1 MRVSVAAAAVV
12 TVLVAVMATGGGG
25 GVAAQLALGPGGIA
39 STPPINI
46 LAVLRLLRQVLGNTF
61 PSTPTPTPKVAPKCI
76 DEDEEGQCLGWDEA
90 AVKEAQAK
98 QDDGDGDGDG
108 DGDELGTF
116 SDLLL
121 EEKLGTTQILM
132 GNWIL
137 LYVAFII
144 VVSIIIIVISV
155 PYIITGETFVS
166 RSLNLQPYQDIISI
180 EDTALIL
187 SWVLN
192 ETGGGDDCLKRLV
205 CDLPQRS
212 GRYLDYANSALYF
225 LPRSW
230 LPSQYEDQLQ
240 RLDQARIEG
249 YSHQCHQFK
258 CPVIY

>member
-12 TVLVAVMATGGGG
+12 AVLVAVMTTGGGGGGGG
-25 GVAAQLALGPGGIA
+25 GVAAQLALGPGGLA
-39 STPPINI
+39 TPPINI
-46 LAVLRLLRQVLGNTF
+46 LAVLRLLRQVLGTTL
-61 PSTPTPTPKVAPKCI
+61 PSTPTPTPTSKVESKCI
-76 DEDEEGQCLGWDEA
+76 DEDEEGQCLGWEEA
-90 AVKEAQAK
+90 EVEEAQTK
-98 QDDGDGDGDG
+98 QDGGE
-108 DGDELGTF
+108 GDELGTF
-116 SDLLL
+116 SDLVLS
-121 EEKLGTTQILM
+121 EKLGTTQLLM

-144 VVSIIIIVISV
+144 VTSIIIIVISV
-155 PYIITGETFVS
+155 PYIITGETYVS
-166 RSLNLQPYQDIISI
+166 RSLNFQPYQDLISM

-192 ETGGGDDCLKRLV
+192 ETGGGEDCLKRLV

-212 GRYLDYANSALYF
+212 GRYLDYANSVLYF

-230 LPSQYEDQLQ
+230 LPSQYENQLQ

-249 YSHQCHQFK
+249 YSHQCHQFQ